1 MRVFQ
6 AVVCAVGVVAA
17 TPLTYSAKLD
27 TAAAP
32 LLAGRQVGTV
42 PQAVR
47 LFGKP
52 DRVGTVAG
60 GRPMCSLSWRRHGL
74 EMRFLT
80 AAAGSCGSS
89 DLRSWW
95 QVTMRAVSW
104 HTRLGLHVGDS
115 EAKLSSLYPDA
126 RSLGFLGL
134 GALREL
140 ETGGPVCDGGPLLA
154 LAARIKSGKV
164 GALLVVHVPA
174 CG

>member
-6 AVVCAVGVVAA
+6 AVVCAVAVGAA
-17 TPLTYSAKLD
+17 TPGTDSAKLD

-32 LLAGRQVGTV
+32 LLAGRQVGTF

-47 LFGKP
+47 PFGKP
-52 DRVGTVAG
+52 DRVGRVPG
-60 GRPMCSLSWRRHGL
+60 GRPMCSRSWRRHGL

-126 RSLGFLGL
+126 RSLGFLGR
-134 GALREL
+134 GALRER
-140 ETGGPVCDGGPLLA
+140 GAGGPLGDGWPTLPLA
-154 LAARIKSGKV
+154 GRAE
-164 GALLVVHVPA
+164 
-174 CG
+174 

>member
-6 AVVCAVGVVAA
+6 AVVCAVAVVAA
-17 TPLTYSAKLD
+17 TPVTYSAKLD

-32 LLAGRQVGTV
+32 LLAGRQVGTF
-42 PQAVR
+42 PQAVG

-115 EAKLSSLYPDA
+115 EAKLSALYPDA

-140 ETGGPVCDGGPLLA
+140 ETGGPLCDGGPTLA